1 MLRRSHHTI
10 STIRGKT
17 EKLRNGYKM
26 EYYISYIFGGLIQ
39 EEDGRFVPTNDLI
52 EVVSK
57 NVVPD
62 KSQVEVET
70 PIKPS
75 LALTNA
81 DEVTVALIK
90 HKGGIKP
97 LPRRDH
103 QTLLITNN

>member
-10 STIRGKT
+10 CTVRGKT

-26 EYYISYIFGGLIQ
+26 EYYTSYVFGGLIQ
-39 EEDGRFVPTNDLI
+39 EDDGRFVPTNDLI

-57 NVVPD
+57 NVVLD

-81 DEVTVALIK
+81 DEATVVLMK
-90 HKGGIKP
+90 QKGGIKP

-103 QTLLITNN
+103 